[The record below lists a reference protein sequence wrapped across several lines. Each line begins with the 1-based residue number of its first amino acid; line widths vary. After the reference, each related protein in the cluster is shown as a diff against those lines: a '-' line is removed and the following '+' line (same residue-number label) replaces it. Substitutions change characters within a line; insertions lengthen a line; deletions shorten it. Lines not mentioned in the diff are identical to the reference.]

1 MLILG
6 NMFFFGK
13 CAYFRKMCL
22 FWENALILGNVLI
35 LGVLIMSVDS
45 LSNLI
50 SSSDCEIRMFIVIN
64 IDSASQ

>member
-50 SSSDCEIRMFIVIN
+50 SSSDSEIRMFIVID